1 MDQHAQRVA
10 NLRQEN
16 GNLKSQIRT
25 LRLENEKCNKEL
37 EDLREEN
44 RNLKSENSKLRSQ
57 LQDIQNELPSP
68 EERSP
73 PQDSL
78 NELPSPKVRCGHQDS
93 QNELPSTKERMSKA
107 VDHTLESSEESRE
120 SEPPAVL
127 KKPVS
132 KKHWVKLP
140 FQLSSTDND
149 GQQPQEMN
157 ADEPKSSRKQSEDVI
172 KKPLKQCTSPAKGF
186 NPWTEPK
193 ESLVSIGI
201 DFGTAFT
208 GYSFG
213 FKGAK
218 QIRQPKWGEEYGMN
232 TPKTPTCI
240 LFDED
245 KKFLKFGYDAIMTY
259 TRQTRRN
266 EAKKL
271 FLFDDFKM
279 ELYGKVLHRDST
291 MTAKN
296 GKKMRAMKVFS
307 ESLKF
312 MKDHALD
319 MIGKHTAG
327 VSYSASDATWVLT
340 VPAIWSSAA
349 KQFMTEAAIEAGLV
363 TESEP
368 ERLIVALEPEA
379 ASVWCKQLPKDGF
392 MEGDLTEAV
401 TIEQVPGT
409 QYMVVDCGGGTI
421 DITVHEVVEGGR
433 LKELHRVSGNNLG
446 GQTVDKN
453 FIAFL
458 REIFSEKV
466 FDGFEKNYPS
476 ELKRLMYDF
485 SMCKRYEGEVLVQCP
500 YNLQELARN
509 AKDIEDYFEG
519 NSDAEWE
526 SGSILLSGTKL
537 RALHDDCIMGIENL
551 MEEILEK
558 SNLSIRYILLVGGF
572 ALSPYVNGFVKEKF
586 GSKYKV
592 LCPVD
597 AAMAV
602 VNGAVM
608 FGRMPNVVESRI

>member
-1 MDQHAQRVA
+1 
-10 NLRQEN
+10 
-16 GNLKSQIRT
+16 
-25 LRLENEKCNKEL
+25 
-37 EDLREEN
+37 
-44 RNLKSENSKLRSQ
+44 
-57 LQDIQNELPSP
+57 
-68 EERSP
+68 
-73 PQDSL
+73 
-78 NELPSPKVRCGHQDS
+78 
-93 QNELPSTKERMSKA
+93 MSKA
-107 VDHTLESSEESRE
+107 VDPILESREESRE
-120 SEPPAVL
+120 SEPPTVL
-127 KKPVS
+127 KKRVS

-140 FQLSSTDND
+140 FQLSSTGND
-149 GQQPQEMN
+149 GQQPQETN

-172 KKPLKQCTSPAKGF
+172 KSPLKQCTSPAKAF
-186 NPWTEPK
+186 SACTQPK
-193 ESLVSIGI
+193 VSLVFIGI

-240 LFDED
+240 LFDEN
-245 KKFLKFGYDAIMTY
+245 KHFLKFGYDAIMNY

-279 ELYGKVLHRDST
+279 ELYGKVLHRDSM

-327 VSYSASDATWVLT
+327 VTYSASDATWVLT
-340 VPAIWSSAA
+340 VPAIWSAAA
-349 KQFMTEAAIEAGLV
+349 KQFMREAATEAGLV
-363 TESEP
+363 TKSEP

-379 ASVWCKQLPKDGF
+379 ASVWCKQLPKEGF
-392 MEGDLTEAV
+392 MEGDLTEAE
-401 TIEQVPGT
+401 TIEEVPGT

-433 LKELHRVSGNNLG
+433 LNELHRVSGNNLG

-466 FDGFEKNYPS
+466 FDEFEENHPS

-500 YNLQELARN
+500 YNLQELARKV
-509 AKDIEDYFEG
+509 KDIEDYFEG
-519 NSDAEWE
+519 NRDVEWE

-537 RALHDDCIMGIENL
+537 RALHEDCIQGIENL

-558 SNLSIRYILLVGGF
+558 SNLTIRYILLVGGF

-586 GSKYKV
+586 GCKYKV

>member
-1 MDQHAQRVA
+1 MAQHEQKLAI
-10 NLRQEN
+10 LRQEN

-37 EDLREEN
+37 EDLRQEN
-44 RNLKSENSKLRSQ
+44 KTLKSENSKLGSQ

-68 EERSP
+68 EERYAFNL
-73 PQDSL
+73 D
-78 NELPSPKVRCGHQDS
+78 
-93 QNELPSTKERMSKA
+93 
-107 VDHTLESSEESRE
+107 
-120 SEPPAVL
+120 VL
-127 KKPVS
+127 F
-132 KKHWVKLP
+132 L
-140 FQLSSTDND
+140 LSVTCCS
-149 GQQPQEMN
+149 
-157 ADEPKSSRKQSEDVI
+157 
-172 KKPLKQCTSPAKGF
+172 KPLKQCTSPAKVF
-186 NPWTEPK
+186 SPWTQHK

-208 GYSFG
+208 GYSFS

-245 KKFLKFGYDAIMTY
+245 GNFLKFGYDAIMTY

-271 FLFDDFKM
+271 YLFDDFKM
-279 ELYGKVLHRDST
+279 ELYGKVLHRDSM

-319 MIGKHTAG
+319 MIGKHTSE
-327 VSYSASDATWVLT
+327 VTYSASDATWVLT

-363 TESEP
+363 SEFEP
-368 ERLIVALEPEA
+368 EKLIVALEPEA
-379 ASVWCKQLPKDGF
+379 ASVWCKQLPKEGF
-392 MEGDLTEAV
+392 MEGDLTEEE

-453 FIAFL
+453 FKSFL
-458 REIFSEKV
+458 REILSEKV
-466 FDGFEKNYPS
+466 FDEFEENYPS

-485 SMCKRYEGEVLVQCP
+485 SMCKRYDGEVLVQCP
-500 YNLQELARN
+500 YNLQELARKV
-509 AKDIEDYFEG
+509 KDIEDYFEG
-519 NSDAEWE
+519 NSEAEWE

-537 RALHDDCIMGIENL
+537 RALHDDCIIGIENL
-551 MEEILEK
+551 MEGILEK
-558 SNLSIRYILLVGGF
+558 SNLNIRYILLVGGF
-572 ALSPYVNGFVKEKF
+572 ALSPYVNSFVKEKF

-597 AAMAV
+597 AALAV
-602 VNGAVM
+602 VNGAVL